1 MRART
6 KAWPAARDRVEP
18 QKNYLL
24 IVRLLSRHR
33 AVPAPAGGAAAAKLG
48 VVGVEERLAARPRRR
63 RRARAD
69 EVADLGDDLGGL
81 VLRGGPV
88 LVLLVRVE
96 QRVAE
101 DAAELP
107 RDGGARGVERA
118 AAGAAPPCR
127 EPTPPLASRPSSRG
141 QCRGSGGKDASCRP
155 SSSGAPPGGGPSRA
169 ATTRPLSS
177 RPPPPPPPSGRRRRA
192 SSRAQCCRTAR
203 RRCRAHGSA

>member
-1 MRART
+1 MTAGRRAR
-6 KAWPAARDRVEP
+6 AHQSVARGARSRKP
-18 QKNYLL
+18 QKITYLL
-24 IVRLLSRHR
+24 CAFSAATEPYPRRRV
-33 AVPAPAGGAAAAKLG
+33 GAAAAKLG

-107 RDGGARGVERA
+107 RMGVRGA
-118 AAGAAPPCR
+118 
-127 EPTPPLASRPSSRG
+127 
-141 QCRGSGGKDASCRP
+141 
-155 SSSGAPPGGGPSRA
+155 
-169 ATTRPLSS
+169 
-177 RPPPPPPPSGRRRRA
+177 
-192 SSRAQCCRTAR
+192 
-203 RRCRAHGSA
+203 